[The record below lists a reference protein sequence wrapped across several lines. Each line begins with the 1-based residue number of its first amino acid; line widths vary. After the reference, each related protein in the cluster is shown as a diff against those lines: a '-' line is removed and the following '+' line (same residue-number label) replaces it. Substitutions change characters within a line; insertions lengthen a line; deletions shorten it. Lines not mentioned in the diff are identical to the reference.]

1 MLTDMA
7 PRLAPAGCVPLPVDA
22 QPGCG
27 VAQQQHS
34 FVHSGTPMAAPTSPG
49 LEGSAAPAAS
59 IMQCPHP
66 HVAQHHVLQ
75 ADVCSAADLAPF
87 GYGTALHSAGA
98 SGDNLEGEE
107 QASGAG
113 LGGSHTTSTKSGL
126 KEYSATLV
134 DCGATL
140 SSGQWISKGRHP
152 APTDD
157 QLVTS
162 GRALLTAPTQ
172 GTAAGMGACEAC
184 PALEVAAVNRQD
196 GTGHAAVA
204 APVQGEQ
211 TDYTALQPPTAPPT
225 CSAAVHMAQKAMSSV
240 EWSVKGQRPRPAM
253 PKCMQRFL
261 KQAQPAAAHVTCLGA
276 APAKQAAAGHEGDS
290 GSPAAAARHPRLPQ
304 LEAGLQ
310 DSLVGPPAQYASAAA
325 VALMDAAFGAP
336 DRALGDDGTAE
347 GAMVVAMDAPAA
359 TAAAAE
365 GQRGLLPLTVVASS
379 SRPATTAAM
388 VSSSSSRWRFT
399 SPSEQPARGSL
410 FLELHSAPAAPVD
423 VAAAPSGAIVP
434 ASASAGSKPRPLGS
448 TALGPVDGPT
458 QLYCQR
464 IGATQR
470 YACTGV
476 VAAAVLGS
484 TAVVHAAPQN
494 TSAVAQR
501 RSRAERSEIARCWR
515 KAGLR
520 C

>member
-1 MLTDMA
+1 MLVGSMDIA

-27 VAQQQHS
+27 VAQQQYS
-34 FVHSGTPMAAPTSPG
+34 FVHSGTPMAAPTSPS

-87 GYGTALHSAGA
+87 GFGTALHSPGA

-113 LGGSHTTSTKSGL
+113 HGGTRTTSTKSGL

-134 DCGATL
+134 DCGTTL

-157 QLVTS
+157 HLVTS

-172 GTAAGMGACEAC
+172 GTAAGMGTCEAC
-184 PALEVAAVNRQD
+184 PTLEVAAVNRQD

-211 TDYTALQPPTAPPT
+211 TDYTALQPPTAPRT

-240 EWSVKGQRPRPAM
+240 EWSVKGQRPRQAM

-261 KQAQPAAAHVTCLGA
+261 KQAQPAAAHVTCLGV
-276 APAKQAAAGHEGDS
+276 APAKQAAMGHEGDS
-290 GSPAAAARHPRLPQ
+290 GSPAAAARHPSLPQ
-304 LEAGLQ
+304 LAAGLQ
-310 DSLVGPPAQYASAAA
+310 DSLVGPPAQHVLPAA
-325 VALMDAAFGAP
+325 VALVDAAFGAA

-347 GAMVVAMDAPAA
+347 GAMIVAMDAPAA

-365 GQRGLLPLTVVASS
+365 GQRGLLPLTVVASA

-388 VSSSSSRWRFT
+388 VSSSSSSSRWRFT
-399 SPSEQPARGSL
+399 SPGEQPARGSL
-410 FLELHSAPAAPVD
+410 LLELHSAPAAPVD
-423 VAAAPSGAIVP
+423 VAAAPPGAIVP
-434 ASASAGSKPRPLGS
+434 ASVSAGSRPRLLGS
-448 TALGPVDGPT
+448 TALDPVDGPT

-464 IGATQR
+464 IGATQH
-470 YACTGV
+470 YACTAV
-476 VAAAVLGS
+476 VA
-484 TAVVHAAPQN
+484 AAPQN

-520 C
+520 